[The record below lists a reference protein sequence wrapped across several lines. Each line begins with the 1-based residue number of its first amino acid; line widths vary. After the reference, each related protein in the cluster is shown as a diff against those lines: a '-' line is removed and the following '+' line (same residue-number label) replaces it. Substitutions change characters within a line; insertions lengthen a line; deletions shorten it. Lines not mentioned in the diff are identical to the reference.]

1 MNTSV
6 NVKRF
11 ISVHC
16 GDERVPKDLKADP
29 SCCYFDIGDVI
40 FIYNKDDI
48 EFNYISLTGVRFE
61 LVRMNNELYLLTK
74 NRSRVY
80 KVVPY

>member
-1 MNTSV
+1 MNTSI
-6 NVKRF
+6 NRF

-16 GDERVPKDLKADP
+16 GDDRVPKDLKADP
-29 SCCYFDIGDVI
+29 TCRYFDIGDVI
-40 FIYNKDDI
+40 FIYNNDDI

-61 LVRMNNELYLLTK
+61 LVCMNNEVYLLPK
-74 NRSRVY
+74 NRSRVF